1 MNRLLAVFLSL
12 FSVWAQAEEPPKEE
26 LVMGFVPSRSVHEIQ
41 VSAGKIADF
50 LSQSTGYKIKSVTLS
65 NYAGVALAMK
75 SRRVDFAFVGPI
87 NYLVIDDRVGA
98 VPLTAAVRHGQKG
111 YHGLIIVRADSGIQ
125 TLQDLKGKSVAFGDA
140 LSASGNLYPKAALK
154 EAGIDLDEDIRS
166 LMLSSQS
173 AVVTSVLTG
182 KVDAG
187 AIYDDARLNPEVLR
201 YYPEVTDHTRI
212 LYQTPTIPADPQI
225 ARASL
230 NAAQREKLMA
240 SLLAMSR
247 DEEARKWLKDIYG
260 IDSLK
265 AATAAE
271 YEGLRHVVNGVNPAL
286 LSDR

>member
-1 MNRLLAVFLSL
+1 MNRLMVVMLFIFSMLAH
-12 FSVWAQAEEPPKEE
+12 AEEPPRDE

-41 VSAGKIADF
+41 VSADKIADF
-50 LSQSTGYKIKSVTLS
+50 LSQSTGYSIKSVTLS

-87 NYLVIDDRVGA
+87 NYLVIADRVGA
-98 VPLTAAVRHGQKG
+98 VPLTAAVRHGHKG
-111 YHGLIIVRADSGIQ
+111 YHGIIIVRADSGIRS
-125 TLQDLKGKSVAFGDA
+125 LQDLKGKSVAFGDA

-154 EAGIDLDEDIRS
+154 EAGINLDEDIRS
-166 LMLSSQS
+166 LILSSQS
-173 AVVTSVLTG
+173 AVVASVLTG

-187 AIYDDARLNPEVLR
+187 AVYDDARLNPEVLR
-201 YYPEVTDHTRI
+201 YYPEVTAETRI
-212 LYQTPTIPADPQI
+212 LYQTPIIPADPQI

-230 NAAQREKLMA
+230 NATQREKLTE

-247 DEEARKWLKDIYG
+247 DDEARKWLKDIYG

-271 YEGLRHVVNGVNPAL
+271 YEGMRHVVNGVNPAL